1 MIIII
6 FPQMAQRSL
15 PAVLLLLL
23 GFVEAVDIKGNKIV
37 TVITIFLVVFVIKLS
52 SSLSSSPSFTLVL
65 LVEAKA
71 HFLSVWISFLL
82 RPRISFSKCNEFLLQ
97 IPPPSQFFAISF
109 FGPFVSAARR
119 DASRLQRMRSPISSN
134 PSSAS
139 LFRPKP
145 FSLIPTATDIQPENF
160 APNFNLPPPVLP
172 VQCPVQKSNSCDGT
186 K

>member
-71 HFLSVWISFLL
+71 HFLSIWISFLL

-97 IPPPSQFFAISF
+97 IPPIFCHFFLRTIRLSVGCIKASEDEIPDKHPPS
-109 FGPFVSAARR
+109 P
-119 DASRLQRMRSPISSN
+119 
-134 PSSAS
+134 S
-139 LFRPKP
+139 LFLTKP
-145 FSLIPTATDIQPENF
+145 FSLIPTLPLI
-160 APNFNLPPPVLP
+160 PNPRILAQISIWHQQFK
-172 VQCPVQKSNSCDGT
+172 VQNKSNSCDGT